1 MLVLSERF
9 FRWCR
14 RRTFIFLSRFDTR
27 LGLRT
32 AVLEA
37 VGFITGFDDVAM
49 MRESIQQR
57 RGELGIA
64 EYTAPFREG
73 QVRRNDH
80 TGALVDLRQQVKQQ
94 CSAGL

>member
-37 VGFITGFDDVAM
+37 VGFIAGLSDVAM
-49 MRESIQQR
+49 MRQSIKQR
-57 RGELGIA
+57 RGELRVA
-64 EYTAPFREG
+64 EYGYSIP
-73 QVRRNDH
+73 RRSS
-80 TGALVDLRQQVKQQ
+80 L
-94 CSAGL
+94 S